1 MPIYAECG
9 GLMYLTRSIS
19 ESESGQD
26 SNKRKQNKMVGLV
39 DADTFMSQKL
49 TLNYTKANC
58 HASFFSNLSNIRGH
72 EFHYSRIGNI
82 ATDSKF
88 AYRMAIGNGI
98 DGSKD
103 GFIVHN
109 SLASYMHVH
118 FADSRLPLQLVKI
131 FNKNRSK

>member
-1 MPIYAECG
+1 
-9 GLMYLTRSIS
+9 
-19 ESESGQD
+19 
-26 SNKRKQNKMVGLV
+26 MVALI

-58 HASFFSNLSNIRGH
+58 HSSFFSKLSNIRGH

-88 AYRMAIGNGI
+88 AYTMAIGNGI

-118 FADSRLPLQLVKI
+118 FADTRLPHRLVES
-131 FNKNRSK
+131 FNKARSK